1 MRLIC
6 CIVPRNLD
14 RAIHDYDDI
23 LRFVQKDHIIAYYCL
38 AKTYS
43 YKGNGK
49 LVQKNMNKV
58 EELLADPR
66 NKEWLEYFDKL
77 VPKKEIN
84 ELKNFS
90 NKKTTQMEQSAS

>member
-58 EELLADPR
+58 QELLADPR

-77 VPKKEIN
+77 VPKKEIK

-90 NKKTTQMEQSAS
+90 KKETFQMHRIA